1 MSEKIKE
8 FFKELKSESGA
19 LLITIIGFL
28 LLVFDSRIPCGF
40 LNGLFPA
47 YQESYEMSVQYQLYT
62 LNYMYGMSANIYEYT
77 IGELAYG
84 IRVDIFSDLIGYLLI
99 IFGTMKMGKMN
110 KIFKLT
116 AGTSMFAIVLYVVT
130 RLMPM
135 VFNGQILTS
144 ITFWMIIAQCGV
156 EICVGYLFVYG
167 ICDMLP
173 GYQHVRDRKA
183 IGISWFVTVILNI
196 VVVFIH
202 WLSPSPYMS
211 QLVVNI
217 YDILLLGIT
226 FLYFYFVLRNR
237 DYIYGYKK
245 V

>member
-1 MSEKIKE
+1 MSEKIKG
-8 FFKELKSESGA
+8 FFNELKSESGA
-19 LLITIIGFL
+19 LLITVIGFL

-47 YQESYEMSVQYQLYT
+47 YEQTYEMSAQFQLYT
-62 LNYMYGMSANIYEYT
+62 LNYIFGMSANIYEYS
-77 IGELAYG
+77 IGEIGYAL
-84 IRVDIFSDLIGYLLI
+84 RVDVFSDLIGYILI
-99 IFGTMKMGKMN
+99 MIGTMKMAKKN
-110 KIFKLT
+110 KIFNLAAT
-116 AGTSMFAIVLYVVT
+116 TSMFAIVLYAVI

-135 VFNGQILTS
+135 MFNGKILTS
-144 ITFWMIIAQCGV
+144 ITFWMIVAQCGM

-183 IGISWFVTVILNI
+183 IGISWLVTVILNI
-196 VVVFIH
+196 VVVFVH

-211 QLVVNI
+211 QFVVNV
-217 YDILLLGIT
+217 YDMLLLGIT
-226 FLYFYFVLRNR
+226 ILYFYFVLRNR